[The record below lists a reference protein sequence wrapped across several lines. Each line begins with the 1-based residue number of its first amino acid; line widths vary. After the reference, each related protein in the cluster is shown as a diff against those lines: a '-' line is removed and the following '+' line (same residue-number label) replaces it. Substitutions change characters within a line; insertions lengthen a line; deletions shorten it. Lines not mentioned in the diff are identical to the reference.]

1 MTGPIVEPEEEQALE
16 VLKAVLAAA
25 PSAKRQRIIEKV
37 ILAALGS
44 IPWVGGFL
52 SSMASLRSEEAA
64 TRTNNIQTQWLEEHA
79 SKIKKLYATLS
90 EVIARFD
97 AFGEQ
102 VNERLESEEYLM
114 LVRKAFRA
122 WDQADTDEKR
132 AFVRNLISNA
142 AGTRLCSDDVVRL
155 FVEWLARYHES
166 HLAVVR
172 HIYRNPGATRLDMW
186 TQVYGDVPRDDSAE
200 ADLFRL
206 LIFDLNTGRIIRQ
219 ARETDALGRFMK
231 RPKARPQTSSQ
242 VMESAFEDTKQY
254 VLTELGSQFVH
265 YAMTETTRRISDGS
279 RPGGSAQTD
288 PG

>member
-1 MTGPIVEPEEEQALE
+1 MEEVTVGPEEEQALE
-16 VLKAVLAAA
+16 VLKAALASA
-25 PSAKRQRIIEKV
+25 PSGKRQRIIEKV

-52 SSMASLRSEEAA
+52 SSMANLRAEEAVA
-64 TRTNNIQTQWLEEHA
+64 RTNNIQTQWLEEHA
-79 SKIKKLYATLS
+79 HKIKKLYATLS

-97 AFGEQ
+97 AFGEK

-122 WDQADTDEKR
+122 WDQAETDDKR

-155 FVEWLARYHES
+155 FIDWLARYHES

-172 HIYRNPGATRLDMW
+172 HIYRYPGATRFEIW
-186 TQVYGDVPRDDSAE
+186 SEVYGEVPRDDSAE

-206 LIFDLNTGRIIRQ
+206 LIFDLNTGRVLRQ
-219 ARETDALGRFMK
+219 ARETDALGRFIK
-231 RPKARPQTSSQ
+231 RPRPRSSQ
-242 VMESAFEDTKQY
+242 ASPVMESAFEDTKQY

-265 YAMTETTRRISDGS
+265 YAMTETTRRISGDPTPTERDG
-279 RPGGSAQTD
+279 P
-288 PG
+288 